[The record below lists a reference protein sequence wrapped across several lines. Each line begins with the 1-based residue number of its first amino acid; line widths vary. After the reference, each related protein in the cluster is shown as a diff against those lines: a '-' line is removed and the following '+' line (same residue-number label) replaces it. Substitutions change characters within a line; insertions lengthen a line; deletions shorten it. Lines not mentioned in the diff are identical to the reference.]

1 MAQANGMT
9 SLDLAPIGN
18 GTLGALVNAMGD
30 VVWACFPRFDGDPMF
45 CALLREDDGED
56 QAGVFRI
63 SLANFARSE
72 QEYLVNT
79 PVLIT
84 RLYDS
89 DGGAIEITDFA
100 PRFQQFGRMFCP
112 MMVVRRIKR
121 IAGTP
126 RISVCL
132 RPASD
137 YGAERAE
144 ITRGS
149 NHIRFIGTE
158 TVLLLTTDASVVAIL
173 EGNTFSLDGAITLLL
188 GPDETTQS
196 SADDVGRR
204 FLEET
209 IAHWRTWVRSL
220 AIPFEWQA
228 AVIRAAITL
237 KLNVFEDTG
246 AIIAAM
252 TTSVPEAPD
261 TPRTWDYRYCW
272 LRDAYFVVNALN
284 RLGATRSME
293 RYLRY
298 ILDIVASTGDGR
310 IKPLYGI
317 SGRPAPKEKTV
328 PSLPGYRGMGPVRIG
343 NEAQEQVQH
352 DVYGAVVLA
361 APHAFFDERL
371 VERGDVALFRT
382 LETLGARAARLFDV
396 PDAGIW
402 ELRGTE
408 RVHTFS
414 SVMCWAACDR
424 LGRIAAHLGLTG
436 ESQHWSSEA
445 ARLHAVIC
453 ARSWNP
459 ARGSFVATM
468 DGDTL
473 DASLLRL
480 HEVGFLA
487 ADDPRF
493 ASTVNVIERELR
505 HGDFVYRYAEPDD
518 FGVPTNA
525 FLACTF
531 WFINALA
538 ALGRR
543 DEARALFENILA
555 CRGRHGL
562 LAEDI
567 DPRSK
572 EQWGNFVQ
580 TYSMVGIIDSAARL
594 SVSWDQAY

>member
-1 MAQANGMT
+1 MAPVGSVNT
-9 SLDLAPIGN
+9 LDLALIGN
-18 GTLGALVNAMGD
+18 GTVGLLLNDRAD
-30 VVWACFPRFDGDPMF
+30 VLWGCFPRFDGDPMF
-45 CALLREDDGED
+45 CSLLRDRPADDVAGE
-56 QAGVFRI
+56 FRVT
-63 SLANFARSE
+63 LANLARTE

-79 PVLIT
+79 AVLVT
-84 RLYDS
+84 RLYD
-89 DGGAIEITDFA
+89 DAGGAIEITDFA
-100 PRFQQFGRMFCP
+100 PLFQQFGRMYCP
-112 MMVVRRIKR
+112 MMLVRQVKR
-121 IAGTP
+121 LSGKP

-132 RPASD
+132 RPAHD
-137 YGAERAE
+137 YGARRTE
-144 ITRGS
+144 ITSGS
-149 NHIRFIGTE
+149 NHIRYLGTN
-158 TVLLLTTDASVVAIL
+158 TVLRLTTDASITSVL
-173 EGNTFSLDGAITLLL
+173 ESSVFTLDKEVTLLL

-196 SADDVGRR
+196 GVAEVAHRL
-204 FLEET
+204 LEQTVAYWEG
-209 IAHWRTWVRSL
+209 WVRSL
-220 AIPFEWQA
+220 AIPFEWQH

-252 TTSVPEAPD
+252 TTSIPEAPH
-261 TPRTWDYRYCW
+261 TSRTWDYRYCW

-293 RYLRY
+293 RYLHF
-298 ILDIVASTGDGR
+298 IMDIVASAGDGR

-317 SGRPAPKEKTV
+317 SGQAAPTEITI
-328 PSLPGYRGMGPVRIG
+328 PTLSGYRGMGPVRLG
-343 NEAQEQVQH
+343 NAAQEQVQH
-352 DVYGAVVLA
+352 DVYGAVILA

-371 VERGDVALFRT
+371 VRRGDITLFRS
-382 LETLGARAARLFDV
+382 LEVLGERAAKFFDE

-402 ELRGTE
+402 ELRNTE

-424 LGRIAAHLGLTG
+424 LARIAKHLGLT
-436 ESQHWSSEA
+436 SEA
-445 ARLHAVIC
+445 TRWRQEAERLHAVIC
-453 ARSWNP
+453 ARSWN
-459 ARGSFVATM
+459 AERGSFVAAM

-493 ASTVNVIERELR
+493 VSTVETIEKELR
-505 HGDFVYRYAEPDD
+505 HGDFVYRYAERDD
-518 FGVPTNA
+518 FGVPENA

-531 WFINALA
+531 WYINALA

-543 DEARALFENILA
+543 DEARRLFENILA

-567 DPRSK
+567 DPVTR

>member
-1 MAQANGMT
+1 MAPDGRVNT
-9 SLDLAPIGN
+9 LDLALIGN
-18 GTLGALVNAMGD
+18 GTVGVLLDDRANVMWG
-30 VVWACFPRFDGDPMF
+30 CFPRFDGDPMF
-45 CALLREDDGED
+45 CALLRDRPAEDFAGE
-56 QAGVFRI
+56 FRVT
-63 SLANFARSE
+63 LANLVRTE

-79 PVLIT
+79 AVLIT
-84 RLYDS
+84 RLYD
-89 DGGAIEITDFA
+89 DTGGAIEITDFA
-100 PRFQQFGRMFCP
+100 PLFQQFGRMYCP
-112 MMVVRRIKR
+112 MMLVRQVKR
-121 IAGTP
+121 LSGKP

-132 RPASD
+132 RPAHD
-137 YGAERAE
+137 YGARRTAV
-144 ITRGS
+144 TSGS
-149 NHIRFIGTE
+149 NHIRYQGTN
-158 TVLLLTTDASVVAIL
+158 TVLRLTTDASITSVL
-173 EGNTFSLDGAITLLL
+173 ESSVFTLNKEITLLL

-196 SADDVGRR
+196 GVAEVAHR
-204 FLEET
+204 FLEQTVAYWEG
-209 IAHWRTWVRSL
+209 WVRSL
-220 AIPFEWQA
+220 AIPFEWQH
-228 AVIRAAITL
+228 AVIRAAIAL
-237 KLNVFEDTG
+237 KLSVFEDTG

-252 TTSVPEAPD
+252 TTSIPEAPH

-293 RYLRY
+293 RYLHF
-298 ILDIVASTGDGR
+298 IMDIVASAGDGR

-317 SGRPAPKEKTV
+317 SGQPAPAEMTI
-328 PSLPGYRGMGPVRIG
+328 PTLSGYRGMGPVRLG
-343 NEAQEQVQH
+343 NAAQEQVQH
-352 DVYGAVVLA
+352 DVYGAVILA

-371 VERGDVALFRT
+371 VRRGDITLFRS
-382 LETLGARAARLFDV
+382 LEALGERAAKFFDE

-402 ELRGTE
+402 ELRNTE

-424 LGRIAAHLGLTG
+424 LARIAQHLGLAP
-436 ESQHWSSEA
+436 EA
-445 ARLHAVIC
+445 TRWRREADRLHAVIC
-453 ARSWNP
+453 ARSWNEE
-459 ARGSFVATM
+459 RGSFVAAM

-493 ASTVNVIERELR
+493 VSTVETIEKELR
-505 HGDFVYRYAEPDD
+505 HGDFVYRYAERDD
-518 FGVPTNA
+518 FGVPENA

-531 WFINALA
+531 WYINALA

-543 DEARALFENILA
+543 DEARRLFENILA
-555 CRGRHGL
+555 CRSRHGL

-567 DPRSK
+567 DPVTR